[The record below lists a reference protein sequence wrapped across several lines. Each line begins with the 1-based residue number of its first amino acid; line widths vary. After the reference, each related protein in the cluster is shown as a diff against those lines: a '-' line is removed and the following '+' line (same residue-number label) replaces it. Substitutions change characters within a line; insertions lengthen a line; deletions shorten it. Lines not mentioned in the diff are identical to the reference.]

1 MNMSHSERNS
11 AFELMR
17 LVAQWFIVAY
27 HIFLFYFFLNNDD
40 PNVIFKAIW
49 IPLHVGVPLFVL
61 VSGFFRIKLSIRGLL
76 RIVANLFVYG
86 LVFSLVYLCM
96 TDGQI
101 SWKTFCFVSNTGS
114 WFVRT
119 YLILYLLSPLLNRFL
134 SETTPRV
141 RLMLLC
147 ILGYCTLWIGW
158 MNFDKNMDEGYDVLN
173 FIFLYM
179 LGCTLAEYKDQ
190 LNKIPTWG
198 VLSAWIVLNVLYVYG
213 YCHLGFYN
221 KYLFTFAFPYNSPG
235 IVINS
240 VSLFILFMR
249 MSFHSKTIN
258 YMASSSLAI
267 YLIHSGSLM
276 FKTVVKD
283 GSEWIRD
290 IAKTGGGQIALVFV
304 FALVIVLVCIG
315 IDKCLTPLWNLVNKG
330 ADKLSQTR
338 LGKIVEEYS
347 YR

>member
-1 MNMSHSERNS
+1 MNIMERNS

-27 HIFLFYFFLNNDD
+27 HIFLFYFFLNDD
-40 PNVIFKAIW
+40 NPDIIFKAIW

-61 VSGFFRIKLSIRGLL
+61 VSGFFRIKLSLRGLL
-76 RIVANLFVYG
+76 RIIANLFVYG
-86 LVFSLVYLCM
+86 LLFKLCYSGM
-96 TDGQI
+96 SGLEWRKFFFI
-101 SWKTFCFVSNTGS
+101 SSAT
-114 WFVRT
+114 WFMRT
-119 YLILYLLSPLLNRFL
+119 YLILYLISPIINRFL
-134 SETTPRV
+134 SISSLQV
-141 RLMLLC
+141 RLM
-147 ILGYCTLWIGW
+147 ILVIMGYIALWIGW
-158 MNFDKNMDEGYDVLN
+158 MGFDKNMDEGYDVLN
-173 FIFLYM
+173 FIFLYV
-179 LGCTLAEYKDQ
+179 LGSTLAEYKDQ

-240 VSLFILFMR
+240 VLLFMLFMR
-249 MSFHSKTIN
+249 MSFHSKAIN

-267 YLIHSGSLM
+267 YLIHSGRLM

-283 GSEWIRD
+283 GAAWIQD
-290 IAKTGGGQIALVFV
+290 IAKTGGQIALVFV
-304 FALVIVLVCIG
+304 FALVIVFACIG
-315 IDKCLTPLWNLVNKG
+315 IDKCLTPLWNLVNRG
-330 ADKLSQTR
+330 ADKLSQTK